1 MWCDGLSC
9 RHDRSLIIDHRCVH
23 LWIDQS
29 RSHNSVCTRHTGL
42 QKWMCW
48 CGLSCIVFS
57 CSRHD
62 WCGCPRK
69 CLLIDGIKHARM
81 SRLLLD
87 SQYCFISIGGL
98 YESVYSAGI
107 GTIFLTFWC
116 WNPRQKD
123 FSHIA
128 VQEPILQGLYNEST
142 ASCTGFSYFMV
153 QKPMLKWMLL
163 KYRNMNVDIYSAN
176 LWQNYSRRVIFIFMV
191 VRVIVSLR
199 AKARIMIS
207 IWCQ

>member
-123 FSHIA
+123 FFAHCSTGTHTAGIIQWKYSKLYWLFILYGTKTDA
-128 VQEPILQGLYNEST
+128 EMNAVKVQEYECGHLFCQ
-142 ASCTGFSYFMV
+142 FM
-153 QKPMLKWMLL
+153 
-163 KYRNMNVDIYSAN
+163 
-176 LWQNYSRRVIFIFMV
+176 
-191 VRVIVSLR
+191 
-199 AKARIMIS
+199 AKLFT
-207 IWCQ
+207 